1 MDNKKRVNN
10 HYIYLTLLAGFIYRL
25 LISFQGIDHV
35 DLGASNTFY
44 QNIFT
49 HPDVM
54 PYSFNYYLTGLIGGV
69 WYQWLGD
76 TGVMGFRFLE
86 ALTLTAAIFFV
97 FKAFERQLM
106 NTHSAVLAIAMSFLF
121 PSVAITFHYF
131 TLTFFFLA
139 LAAWC
144 YAKSLYDKPLLWT
157 FLSGF
162 ILGLCFFVRTGN
174 TALVWLILVPIV
186 YTLSTHQRPLA
197 VRLGGTMLG
206 GMVTGCVLLLA
217 VMTALGH
224 LSLFWEGLEEAFA
237 YYNEGETS
245 YSFFNMIIVYFKD
258 YVNIILQILAI
269 IGLGAL
275 YIQSSRLNAKAGTI
289 LRIFLIAASLVLIA
303 TSLPYLSAI
312 SLYTLACAP
321 IFYAITPKEDKLIAA
336 FIVLGTYIFPFGNNI
351 GIASLFHWS
360 GALLIIPA
368 VVGVYHAS
376 HILRRGVLI
385 CSIYI
390 AVILIW
396 KTLSKPYG
404 ETIPRWQCT
413 EQVAGNVLNTFTS
426 PAKAD
431 DYRHIIPC
439 IRQYTADN
447 RLLLLGNQASEIFYA
462 TETLPYLGN
471 THLEEITGDLLTKQ
485 LNRQEQ
491 KYHQLPVVVF
501 LNQEYFNL
509 DEETEGVQEQLKQ
522 WMNTHHYKMM
532 VDNEHLTLYQPVP

>member
-186 YTLSTHQRPLA
+186 YALSTHQRPLA

-206 GMVTGCVLLLA
+206 GMVTGCVLMLA
-217 VMTALGH
+217 VMMALGH

-447 RLLLLGNQASEIFYA
+447 RLLLLGNQASEIFYSA
-462 TETLPYLGN
+462 IRTWR
-471 THLEEITGDLLTKQ
+471 K
-485 LNRQEQ
+485 
-491 KYHQLPVVVF
+491 
-501 LNQEYFNL
+501 
-509 DEETEGVQEQLKQ
+509 
-522 WMNTHHYKMM
+522 
-532 VDNEHLTLYQPVP
+532 

>member
-289 LRIFLIAASLVLIA
+289 LRIFRDYQKPSDNRRIFEYVSNGCNRDGLAHIFLDHGVLRVRGAGGYKPWRHVRTHRDIKG
-303 TSLPYLSAI
+303 SR
-312 SLYTLACAP
+312 
-321 IFYAITPKEDKLIAA
+321 KERK
-336 FIVLGTYIFPFGNNI
+336 V
-351 GIASLFHWS
+351 
-360 GALLIIPA
+360 ALLALAGDVVCLYANGRDERPRARVVHRVAHKVRPRAKEQVVQGARAGSNDKALPECIVVRRGNRTAVGKVRLA
-368 VVGVYHAS
+368 VVA
-376 HILRRGVLI
+376 
-385 CSIYI
+385 
-390 AVILIW
+390 
-396 KTLSKPYG
+396 
-404 ETIPRWQCT
+404 
-413 EQVAGNVLNTFTS
+413 
-426 PAKAD
+426 
-431 DYRHIIPC
+431 
-439 IRQYTADN
+439 
-447 RLLLLGNQASEIFYA
+447 
-462 TETLPYLGN
+462 
-471 THLEEITGDLLTKQ
+471 
-485 LNRQEQ
+485 
-491 KYHQLPVVVF
+491 
-501 LNQEYFNL
+501 
-509 DEETEGVQEQLKQ
+509 
-522 WMNTHHYKMM
+522 
-532 VDNEHLTLYQPVP
+532 